1 MSGKDVKRVVQYF
14 YNIPEMVRILR
25 EEQREVEDVYNTLKA
40 AAGGEVGH
48 GGGGPGRPVELAASR
63 ALDKGAWERVG
74 EIGVKLE
81 VLEGDAAAVRACL
94 DGLCG
99 RYKRVLEMRH
109 RFGYSWGKIS
119 VTMGVPDSTAR
130 NWYHKAV
137 LCLGEALEDVTMA
150 EELVNRASR
159 ARTT

>member
-1 MSGKDVKRVVQYF
+1 M
-14 YNIPEMVRILR
+14 
-25 EEQREVEDVYNTLKA
+25 
-40 AAGGEVGH
+40 
-48 GGGGPGRPVELAASR
+48 
-63 ALDKGAWERVG
+63 
-74 EIGVKLE
+74 
-81 VLEGDAAAVRACL
+81 EGDAAAVRTCL

-119 VTMGVPDSTAR
+119 VKLGVPDSTAR

-137 LCLGEALEDVTMA
+137 LCLGEALEDVPMA
-150 EELVNRASR
+150 DELVGRASR

>member
-1 MSGKDVKRVVQYF
+1 MRSATV
-14 YNIPEMVRILR
+14 
-25 EEQREVEDVYNTLKA
+25 A
-40 AAGGEVGH
+40 AAR
-48 GGGGPGRPVELAASR
+48 GGPWKWLRLVRWIRER
-63 ALDKGAWERVG
+63 AG

-119 VTMGVPDSTAR
+119 VTLGVPDSTAR

-137 LCLGEALEDVTMA
+137 LCLGEALEDVPMA
-150 EELVNRASR
+150 DELVGRASR

>member
-1 MSGKDVKRVVQYF
+1 M
-14 YNIPEMVRILR
+14 
-25 EEQREVEDVYNTLKA
+25 
-40 AAGGEVGH
+40 
-48 GGGGPGRPVELAASR
+48 ELAASR
-63 ALDKGAWERVG
+63 AVELGAWERAG

-119 VTMGVPDSTAR
+119 VKLGVPDSTAR

-137 LCLGEALEDVTMA
+137 LCLWEALDDVPMA
-150 EELVNRASR
+150 EELVGRASR

>member
-1 MSGKDVKRVVQYF
+1 M
-14 YNIPEMVRILR
+14 EM
-25 EEQREVEDVYNTLKA
+25 
-40 AAGGEVGH
+40 
-48 GGGGPGRPVELAASR
+48 AASR
-63 ALDKGAWERVG
+63 AVDKGAWERAG

-119 VTMGVPDSTAR
+119 VTLGVAGQHGPE
-130 NWYHKAV
+130 WYHKAQF
-137 LCLGEALEDVTMA
+137 CGLGEALEDVPMA
-150 EELVNRASR
+150 DELVGRASR